1 MFAGEVDL
9 NTWYKPTI
17 DRKILKDLSKRSNL
31 KGIIDISIFGLSVF
45 MAERADMDQVH
56 ALVRDIFLVGE

>member
-1 MFAGEVDL
+1 LEV
-9 NTWYKPTI
+9 TQGRI
-17 DRKILKDLSKRSNL
+17 VV
-31 KGIIDISIFGLSVF
+31 FGSVF

>member
-1 MFAGEVDL
+1 MV
-9 NTWYKPTI
+9 
-17 DRKILKDLSKRSNL
+17 
-31 KGIIDISIFGLSVF
+31 FGSVF